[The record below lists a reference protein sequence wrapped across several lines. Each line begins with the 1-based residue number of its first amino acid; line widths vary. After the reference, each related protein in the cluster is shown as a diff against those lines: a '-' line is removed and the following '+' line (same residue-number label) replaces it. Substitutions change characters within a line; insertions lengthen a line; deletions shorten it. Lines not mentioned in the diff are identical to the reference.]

1 MAIDTL
7 PPKADTTSEDTPSA
21 DWDGLAAELAAQPAA
36 DTAVESGEQTA
47 EVPESRLG
55 AFLRSMADR
64 ADIKSVARKAKR
76 EQRRENWAQ
85 FKESSTEAWSEAADA
100 VKEGARRVGGLA
112 KNAAIITIGMGVLGA
127 KKGSEIAT
135 HGYQSGKLAIESAK
149 VAIAEAHSSTKESVK
164 ARIDSF
170 RARRDAAK
178 ERKAK
183 RRETREQ
190 MRKDQEVQRQK
201 IQEQIARRRAQE
213 AEARRQQQE
222 AAKAAR
228 DAERTAR
235 SQERK
240 EKINAIKRLIG
251 AKALA
256 IVTGIEST
264 AKQAVDAA
272 NDKKEQLLAAAG
284 GYREA
289 LARRSKEALGKARD
303 IGAAARAAGEAAIKT
318 YREQRLYQQN
328 PAEKHSL
335 TIQQQARLARA
346 RKKERTSP
354 AAKRLRR
361 K

>member
-1 MAIDTL
+1 MKGSYRGNRHTTPQDTSSN
-7 PPKADTTSEDTPSA
+7 KAPSA
-21 DWDGLAAELAAQPAA
+21 NWNELTKLATGPSASTAAEHAK
-36 DTAVESGEQTA
+36 QTA

-64 ADIKSVARKAKR
+64 ADSRGAARKAKR
-76 EQRRENWAQ
+76 EQRREGWTQ
-85 FKESSTEAWSEAADA
+85 FKEDSAEAWGET
-100 VKEGARRVGGLA
+100 VNEFKEGARRVGSLA
-112 KNAAIITIGMGVLGA
+112 KSAAIIAVGVGVLGA
-127 KKGSEIAT
+127 KKGSEIT
-135 HGYQSGKLAIESAK
+135 TRGYKSA
-149 VAIAEAHSSTKESVK
+149 KESVK
-164 ARIDSF
+164 SLIDSF
-170 RARRDAAK
+170 KTRRDDAK
-178 ERKAK
+178 QRKAN
-183 RRETREQ
+183 RRKTQEQ
-190 MRKDQEVQRQK
+190 TRKDREKAR
-201 IQEQIARRRAQE
+201 EQIAKQRAQE

-228 DAERTAR
+228 DAERAAR

-256 IVTGIEST
+256 ILTGIEST

-272 NDKKEQLLAAAG
+272 NDKKEQLLTATS
-284 GYREA
+284 GYQEA

-346 RKKERTSP
+346 RRERSVCHLQQEGCFVSKP
-354 AAKRLRR
+354 V
-361 K
+361 